1 MKTILILTLLLL
13 LSEGFNLNKLGRNS
27 GNSRNYLNNVDPT
40 ELEQEIYLG
49 NSLLEKGN
57 PWYLGNTGLDVD
69 EFALLGRKGDL
80 GMVSRV
86 IEC

>member
-1 MKTILILTLLLL
+1 MKTVLIFTALLMI
-13 LSEGFNLNKLGRNS
+13 SEGFNLNKLGRNS
-27 GNSRNYLNNVDPT
+27 RFSRNYLKHVDPT
-40 ELEQEIYLG
+40 EPEQEIYLG

-57 PWYLGNTGLDVD
+57 PWYLENTGLDID
-69 EFALLGRKGDL
+69 EFGLLGRGGDL